1 MPSRYQAL
9 PNGSW
14 QAIETLAGC
23 PTMRDHPRLRALLE
37 RLPFWLFLVG
47 VGLGL
52 YTMLSR

>member
-1 MPSRYQAL
+1 
-9 PNGSW
+9 
-14 QAIETLAGC
+14 
-23 PTMRDHPRLRALLE
+23 MRDHPRLRALLE